1 FLDTVRGEL
10 YDPDVYALTP
20 TGEVRELPRG
30 STPIDFAYAIHTSV
44 GDRCTGARVNSRLV
58 QLKHELQNGDIVEI
72 ITSKEPHPK
81 QAWLQMVKTSRA
93 RAKIR
98 QWLRKEE
105 KERALELGREVC
117 ERALKVHDTSL
128 KKLIK
133 NGQLRELLTKLKAA
147 SLDDMLTKVGEG
159 ALTIQQIE
167 RALLP
172 DEVVRQE
179 EEKRYEDE
187 LREKTNSSSGQ
198 SKPVPAGGRGVVQV
212 DGLDDLLIKISQ
224 CCRPV
229 PGDAIIGYITTGSGV
244 AVHKAQCHNLLS
256 AEPERLLEVR
266 WPEKGGQGPHRTEL
280 FLRAQDRRNLLADI
294 SSTISSDDADII
306 EMNSRTGADN
316 IAEFR
321 VMVEIND
328 VQHLQLLQTH
338 LRQLPNM
345 LEVRRR

>member
-1 FLDTVRGEL
+1 
-10 YDPDVYALTP
+10 
-20 TGEVRELPRG
+20 
-30 STPIDFAYAIHTSV
+30 
-44 GDRCTGARVNSRLV
+44 
-58 QLKHELQNGDIVEI
+58 
-72 ITSKEPHPK
+72 
-81 QAWLQMVKTSRA
+81 MVKTSRA

-159 ALTIQQIE
+159 TVTLQQIE

-172 DEVVRQE
+172 DEVVRHE
-179 EEKRYEDE
+179 EEKRYEAE
-187 LREKTNSSSGQ
+187 LLEKTTGSSQ
-198 SKPVPAGGRGVVQV
+198 SKPIPAGGRGVVQI
-212 DGLDDLLIKISQ
+212 DGIDDLLIKISQ

-229 PGDAIIGYITTGSGV
+229 PGDAIIGYITMGSGV

-266 WPEKGGQGPHRTEL
+266 WSGSTTQGPHRTEL
-280 FLRAQDRRNLLADI
+280 FLRAEDRRNLLADI
-294 SSTISSDDADII
+294 SATISSDDANII
-306 EMNSRTGADN
+306 EMNSRTGSDH

-328 VQHLQLLQTH
+328 LQHLQLLQTH